1 MGSHWSILSR
11 AVTGVDTSFG
21 RSWGFWSEDLLIS
34 TSGVDW
40 VSLKPGPS
48 SILAPVLGC
57 PWNSISSLIPTCFCN
72 KSCLFD
78 LASVGLYS
86 SNWNKWQGQPLFL
99 MVWLPLLENR
109 QGMLQELLGCSS
121 HPSSGGERPTP
132 QLRRWGDNTTLRR
145 WGVNTIVQEVREQH
159 HSSGGEGTTPQ
170 PRRWGDNITAQEVR
184 EHHPGGEEVRRH
196 TTTQEVR
203 RHTTAQKGGGTTPQQ
218 RRWGDNTTK
227 SVRGDIPL
235 WFHKPSGCLNFY
247 GIFA

>member
-184 EHHPGGEEVRRH
+184 RWGDTLQP
-196 TTTQEVR
+196 
-203 RHTTAQKGGGTTPQQ
+203 
-218 RRWGDNTTK
+218 RRWGDTLQPRRVGEQHH
-227 SVRGDIPL
+227 SRGGEGTIPQSL
-235 WFHKPSGCLNFY
+235 FEVTFPSDF
-247 GIFA
+247 ISPQAV